1 VPISEQK
8 SKVKRELLKLPYFV
22 LTFSLL
28 VTIGVTYLFYT
39 SSEGKDAA
47 RFKQEV
53 VQIDTSINNRMR
65 TYVAILKGGRGFV
78 ETVGEINRQNF
89 RRFVSSLDLKRNY
102 AGVQGIGYAKRVL
115 SYEGESLAQLMESEG
130 FTNFQ
135 IFPHASKYEYIAILY
150 LEPLDERNR
159 RAIGFDMAS
168 EPIRRQAMDQAR
180 DTGEA
185 VMTGKVF
192 LVQETEEDRQP
203 GFLIYVPVY
212 KGDMN
217 PPTVEDRRRSLDGFV
232 FSPFRAKNFLNDIR
246 NSSGNDE
253 IAITIYDGEMNPE
266 NILAQTH
273 ENISSGVNDLITQT
287 EIGIA
292 GRKWTVEYRALPEFV
307 AKSSSGWTLLIF
319 ISGLIFSLLLFGIT
333 YLESIARSRL
343 EQNAMDLRESERE
356 KAQLYEKEQKAR
368 RLAEGAN
375 RAKDEFI
382 SVVSH
387 ELRTPLNSIAGWTRI
402 LQSETLAPQM
412 KEQALEKIEKNLRAQ
427 TRLVEELLDF
437 SQIITGKADLRLKP
451 VEISDIFESAY
462 AEAEKDAEDKG
473 VNINK
478 ENTLNGQKVAGDP
491 ERLKKALENVMRNA
505 VKFTPSDG
513 KIDVTIEERD
523 GTVELRV
530 RDSGQ
535 GINPKFLP
543 HIFEG
548 FRQADSSST
557 RQYGGL
563 GLGLA
568 ISRHIFELH
577 GGTIKAES
585 AGEGKGSLFVIKIPV
600 QKKQNELP
608 QNN

>member
-8 SKVKRELLKLPYFV
+8 LKGKRELLKLPYFV
-22 LTFSLL
+22 LTVSLL

-53 VQIDTSINNRMR
+53 VQIDTSINSKIR
-65 TYVAILKGGRGFV
+65 TYIAILKSGRGFV

-89 RRFVSSLDLKRNY
+89 RRFASSLDLKRNY

-115 SYEGESLAQLMESEG
+115 SYEGEALAQRMESEG

-135 IFPHASKYEYIAILY
+135 IFPQASKYEYIAILY

-159 RAIGFDMAS
+159 RAIGFDMSS
-168 EPIRRQAMDQAR
+168 EPYRRQAMEKAR

-185 VMTGKVF
+185 VATGKVF

-212 KGDMN
+212 KGDVN
-217 PPTVEDRRRSLDGFV
+217 PPTVEDRRRLHDSYM
-232 FSPFRAKNFLNDIR
+232 FSPFRAKNFLSDIR
-246 NSSGNDE
+246 NSSGNDD
-253 IAITIYDGEMNPE
+253 IAITIYDGEINPE
-266 NILAQTH
+266 NVLAQTH
-273 ENISSGVNDLITQT
+273 EGLSTGINDLITQA
-287 EIGIA
+287 EISVA
-292 GRKWTVEYRALPEFV
+292 GRVWIVEYRALPEFV
-307 AKSSSGWTLLIF
+307 EKSSSGWTLLIF
-319 ISGLIFSLLLFGIT
+319 ISGLIFSLLLFGMT
-333 YLESIARSRL
+333 YLESIARIRL
-343 EQNAMDLRESERE
+343 EQNATELRESERE
-356 KAQLYEKEQKAR
+356 KAQLFEKEQKAR
-368 RLAEGAN
+368 RLAEEAN

-402 LQSETLAPQM
+402 LQSESLAPQM
-412 KEQALEKIEKNLRAQ
+412 REQALEKIEKNLRAQ

-437 SQIITGKADLRLKP
+437 SQIIMGKADLLLKP
-451 VEISDIFESAY
+451 LEISDIFESAF

-473 VNINK
+473 VKINK
-478 ENTLNGQKVAGDP
+478 QNTLNGQKVAGDS

-505 VKFTPSDG
+505 VKFTPSEG
-513 KIDVTIEERD
+513 EIDVAIEERD

-600 QKKQNELP
+600 QKKISDPP